1 MQPKLD
7 TEIKKHFTN
16 LSLDTLNTL
25 FAKKIAGI
33 GSRKIAEEL
42 FGSKTKKSTVNYL
55 YNSILQDRLYFW
67 SISEYKKFNLRS
79 QHDSKHP
86 KILVLDIETAPLQ
99 AALWSMWQQ
108 GIGLNMIQKEW
119 YLLAFAAKWLGEPE
133 ESTVYMDMRGRVDTE
148 DDTPLLDKLW
158 KMMDE
163 ADFLLTQNGVKFD
176 DKKIKAR
183 FVMQGYQPPSSYRH
197 IDTLQIAKREFGFT
211 SNKLEWMT
219 DKLCTKYKKLKH
231 GEFAGYELWKQCL
244 AENPKAWAEMEKY
257 NRYDVLS
264 LEELY
269 SILAPWDRKHPNF
282 NVYNISETSRCRCGS
297 ETFIKKGFAYSNMSK
312 FQRYKCS
319 ECGAESRGRTNL
331 LDKEKRASL
340 MVNIAA

>member
-7 TEIKKHFTN
+7 TEIKKHFTK

-42 FGSKTKKSTVNYL
+42 LGSKTKKSTINYL

-67 SISEYKKFNLRS
+67 SINEYKKFSLRS
-79 QHDSKHP
+79 QHDSNFP
-86 KILVLDIETAPLQ
+86 KILVLDIETAPILGCVWS
-99 AALWSMWQQ
+99 LWNNNL
-108 GIGLNMIQKEW
+108 GLNQVKSDWFIMS
-119 YLLAFAAKWLGEPE
+119 FAAKWFGEPE
-133 ESTVYMDMRGRVDTE
+133 ESTIYQDVRGHIKDE
-148 DDTPLLDKLW
+148 DDSMLLETLWELLDQ
-158 KMMDE
+158 
-163 ADFLLTQNGVKFD
+163 ADFVLTQNGVKFD

-183 FVMQGYQPPSSYRH
+183 FVLNGFQPPSSYRH

-211 SNKLEWMT
+211 SNKLEYMT
-219 DKLCTKYKKLKH
+219 DKLCKKYKKLKH
-231 GEFAGYELWKQCL
+231 GKFAGFELWRECM
-244 AENPKAWAEMEKY
+244 AENPLAWDECEKY

-269 SILAPWDRKHPNF
+269 TILAPWDRKHPNF
-282 NVYNISETSRCRCGS
+282 NVYNISETPRCRCGS
-297 ETFIKKGFAYSNMSK
+297 ETFIKKGFVYTNLSK

-319 ECGAESRGRTNL
+319 ECGAESRGRNNL
-331 LDKEKRASL
+331 LDKDKRASL
-340 MVNIAA
+340 MGNLAA